1 MQKSKIILVASGAMV
16 ALGLVLSVVGN
27 QVILE
32 GVSQGNGIVSLEQT
46 LTVSGEFD
54 NQETSVGIFAVQI
67 MEFQDNTY
75 SARVLDPFDIQ
86 IISQKIE
93 QQTFEEK
100 FDIFESGTYKLV
112 IESTSNQESPVYAAI
127 GPLPDAGK
135 KYLGFISVYVLI
147 AGMVGLVGS
156 GIYAVKNKK
165 RSI

>member
-1 MQKSKIILVASGAMV
+1 MQKSKIILVSSGVMIAI
-16 ALGLVLSVVGN
+16 GLVLSVVGN

-32 GVSQGNGIVSLEQT
+32 GVSQGNGLVSLDKSFSI
-46 LTVSGEFD
+46 SGDFD
-54 NQETSVGIFAVQI
+54 KQETPVGIFAVQI

-75 SARVLDPFDIQ
+75 SARVLDPFEIE

-100 FDIFESGTYKLV
+100 FDIFESGTYKL
-112 IESTSNQESPVYAAI
+112 IIQSTSNQESPVYAAI

-135 KYLGFISVYVLI
+135 KSLGFISIYVLI
-147 AGMVGLVGS
+147 VGMIGLIGS